1 MRGYVTSRGH
11 VGVSFG
17 LWVPLIVIVAAGGAL
32 AVAIGADGLWGI
44 VAGIGALVLLAE
56 IRAEVRNYRRWH
68 GHR

>member
-11 VGVSFG
+11 AGVSFG

-32 AVAIGADGLWGI
+32 AVALGAAGLWGI

>member
-32 AVAIGADGLWGI
+32 AVAVGADALWWIVGTIGA
-44 VAGIGALVLLAE
+44 VVLLVWV
-56 IRAEVRNYRRWH
+56 RAEVRNYRRWH